1 MEAHLHKATVH
12 VDLDSFYAAVEQ
24 QRNPALRGK
33 PVGVVQYKCVRR
45 CSFPAGLSG
54 RAEGPHLAPIDDH
67 MEQLFN
73 GLGYTVH
80 RLADFDSFARRQGV
94 VHCIKKYLA
103 RGS

>member
-54 RAEGPHLAPIDDH
+54 RAEGPQLQLPISGIWNHFVSLAAPMAPWRH
-67 MEQLFN
+67 GALMR
-73 GLGYTVH
+73 T
-80 RLADFDSFARRQGV
+80 
-94 VHCIKKYLA
+94 
-103 RGS
+103 GS